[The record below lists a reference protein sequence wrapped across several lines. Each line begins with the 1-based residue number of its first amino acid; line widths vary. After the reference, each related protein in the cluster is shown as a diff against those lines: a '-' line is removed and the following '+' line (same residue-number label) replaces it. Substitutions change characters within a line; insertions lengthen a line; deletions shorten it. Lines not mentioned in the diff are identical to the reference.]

1 MLIQVWKGFFAIS
14 DLFFYIKCKSVII
27 LWNSLLVAFQDNNS
41 CDELVSIIAK
51 PFGVIGKFTPDTERS
66 RSARKISLGLLSSVS
81 KIIFLGPAGVSLA
94 RSSSAGASISH
105 TLKIRWRRPRPHA
118 SPPPPNLVPKFSLSL
133 RKTNNR
139 NGNYPWH
146 IKFRPATWPW
156 NSDIGQQKCKLATTT
171 WWWVKNVTATRKIAK
186 Y

>member
-1 MLIQVWKGFFAIS
+1 MNWYQLLQSPLESLASLHRKRNVAEMRGKQVWACCHDSQLTNYNLGDLGARLSKIKG
-14 DLFFYIKCKSVII
+14 
-27 LWNSLLVAFQDNNS
+27 
-41 CDELVSIIAK
+41 E
-51 PFGVIGKFTPDTERS
+51 
-66 RSARKISLGLLSSVS
+66 SAS
-81 KIIFLGPAGVSLA
+81 KIIFLGPAGFSLA

-118 SPPPPNLVPKFSLSL
+118 SPPPNLVPKFSLSL

-139 NGNYPWH
+139 NRSYPWH